1 MKKFYLSVLA
11 TMFASSVSM
20 AQLSAVDY
28 KSDEFAKFKASKTYG
43 VKTGDAAY
51 DAALES
57 TLKDIWKIT
66 SYEMLEAKDLKTKI
80 TDATA
85 SFILSI
91 VIETGKSNQNYHYI
105 ALINGGKK
113 NIDRYSY
120 DDMIAYGVINHWGNE
135 INNTDCAFRLRN
147 ILESMV
153 DALNITQK
161 NDIKGNSKKI
171 VDGLRDHYNGKAS
184 KIKERTL
191 LVPSYVLSGKLNKAD
206 IGGLYPFKYEV
217 CDKAKVEQAIKDKSK
232 DYYYLQPGITLN
244 KSIFVFDPSN
254 GEVVYFDYAI
264 MGMFIKKS
272 DIEDMVATIKGDKK

>member
-1 MKKFYLSVLA
+1 MKKIYLSA
-11 TMFASSVSM
+11 ITMLISASVAM

-85 SFILSI
+85 SFIASI
-91 VIETGKSNQNYHYI
+91 EISTGNSNQNYHYI
-105 ALINGGKK
+105 ALFNGGKK
-113 NIDRYSY
+113 SLSKYAY
-120 DDMIAYGVINHWGNE
+120 DDMIAYGVVNHFTNE
-135 INNTDCAFRLRN
+135 MNNTDCAWRLRN

-171 VDGLRDHYNGKAS
+171 VDGLREVYNAKAS

-191 LVPSYVLSGKLNKAD
+191 LIPSYMLNGKLEKSD

-217 CDKAKVEQAIKDKSK
+217 CDRSKIEQAIKDKSK
-232 DYYYLQPGITLN
+232 DYYYYQPGITLN
-244 KSIFVFDPSN
+244 KSMFVFDPSN

-264 MGMFIKKS
+264 MGMYIKKS
-272 DIEDMVATIKGDKK
+272 DIEDLVTTIKGGKK